1 MKEDAEIFVDNGA
14 DGLVLGMLHTVFEN
28 HYKKSH
34 FTTLRAKRASLISI
48 LERKINFTIFG
59 AKIRKKVQN

>member
-14 DGLVLGMLHTVFEN
+14 DGLVLGMLNTVFEN

-34 FTTLRAKRASLISI
+34 FTTLRANI
-48 LERKINFTIFG
+48 
-59 AKIRKKVQN
+59 